1 MATSPDSAELRG
13 VDSGAVIRGVV
24 TLLFTPFTD
33 DGKRFDA
40 ASMRRQLDTCWR
52 AGCRR

>member
-24 TLLFTPFTD
+24 
-33 DGKRFDA
+33 RFDA
-40 ASMRRQLDTCWR
+40 AMTSSLR
-52 AGCRR
+52 ADSYPA